1 VGVVA
6 GATAADIAVA
16 IDQAEVRVRDV
27 VPIARVI
34 YIEPDIF
41 QPARAGQAAPADMPA

>member
-1 VGVVA
+1 
-6 GATAADIAVA
+6 
-16 IDQAEVRVRDV
+16 

-41 QPARAGQAAPADMPA
+41 HPRSTTTVAEEAPAAAG